1 MTNPLIDA
9 RDRFAQTHPERR
21 IDLNGRDWGMIDTG
35 APSDDAPVL
44 ILIPGTLGRAD
55 IFWQQIAALSGRA
68 RVIATTYPA
77 NGGIAEWV
85 ADLGALM
92 EVTGIRSAAV
102 LGSSLG
108 GYLAQAFAAASPD
121 RVAHLIAANTLGDT
135 TGLDQ
140 RPPYSFDLDNGPIDT
155 LRDGFGN
162 GLRAW
167 AKAHPDQ
174 ADLVDLLLKE
184 VGGRIPEPELR
195 ARLKALK
202 VAPSLSPC
210 PLPPERISTIEADD
224 DPLIPQPMRDAVRR
238 ALNPAHAWRFSWG
251 GHFPYVV
258 RPEAYTAILEQ
269 VLGLTERTAPG
280 EYVL

>member
-9 RDRFAQTHPERR
+9 RDRFAKTHPERR
-21 IDLNGRDWGMIDTG
+21 IDLNGRDWGVIDTG
-35 APSDDAPVL
+35 AAPEGTPTALL
-44 ILIPGTLGRAD
+44 ISGTLGRAD

-68 RVIATTYPA
+68 RVISVTYA
-77 NGGIAEWV
+77 ETGGISEWV
-85 ADLGALM
+85 TDMLALLDRSG
-92 EVTGIRSAAV
+92 VRSAVV

-108 GYLAQAFAAASPD
+108 GYLVQAIAAAAPD
-121 RVAHLIAANTLGDT
+121 RVAHLIPANTLSDT
-135 TGLDQ
+135 SGLDQ
-140 RPPYSFDLDNGPIDT
+140 RPPYSFDLDATPIDT

-167 AKAHPDQ
+167 AQTHPDQ

-184 VGGRIPEPELR
+184 AGGRIPAPELR
-195 ARLKALK
+195 NRLVALK
-202 VAPSLSPC
+202 FAPPLPPC

-224 DPLIPQPMRDAVRR
+224 DPLVTSPMREGVRS
-238 ALNPAHAWRFSWG
+238 ALKPAHAWRFSSG

-269 VLGLTERTAPG
+269 ALGLAERAAPG
-280 EYVL
+280 EHVV